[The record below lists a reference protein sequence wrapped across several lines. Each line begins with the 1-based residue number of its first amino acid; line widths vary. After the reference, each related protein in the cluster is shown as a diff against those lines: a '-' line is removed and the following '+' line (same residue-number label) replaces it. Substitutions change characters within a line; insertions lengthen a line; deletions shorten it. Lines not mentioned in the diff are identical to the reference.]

1 LRSVFRRTVRSNVFP
16 IAFCTLSTVSRLL
29 KLTKLQSEVLVALRD
44 GQLLTLD
51 KTNMPFLGARALQ
64 PQTRYF
70 LTKNRLVT
78 RKNTASSIES
88 EGNGFTISKKGLA
101 LLQVLSLEPVPR

>member
-1 LRSVFRRTVRSNVFP
+1 M
-16 IAFCTLSTVSRLL
+16 L
-29 KLTKLQSEVLVALRD
+29 KLSKLQAEVLAALRD

-51 KTNMPFLGARALQ
+51 KTNMPFLGACALQ

-70 LTKNRLVT
+70 LTENRLIT
-78 RKNTASSIES
+78 RKDTTRSIES

-101 LLQVLSLEPVPR
+101 LLQAHSSEQVPR